1 MVAETEAILTDNN
14 VHSQG
19 SAEMLAIWKGRKKE

>member
-1 MVAETEAILTDNN
+1 LADTEAILTDNN

-19 SAEMLAIWKGRKKE
+19 SPAMMAIWNAKK